1 MKNVIETKLLEFEKS
16 NFLIELAESTNGVK
30 YVEIIQTINEDNK
43 THRLMINPSVLSD
56 LIKVLQNYYSLIEK
70 DSKTKKMHIN
80 EFDQIEI
87 QKRYLKGVSLKD
99 LSLQFDQT
107 EELIEMILRN
117 KGIEI
122 VSDNGLRFNTAK
134 KYKR

>member
-56 LIKVLQNYYSLIEK
+56 LINVLQNYYSLIEK